1 MAPSQEGGWP
11 RAHNQGDHDVEIQ
24 RAGPDV
30 LQRLGQSAAADC
42 RCNRNKQASEKSDLK
57 RKLEEL
63 AAQSGFNVNELFGAR
78 TSSLK
83 GSKVAVKFRN
93 PKDDT
98 QTWTGRGRKPNWL
111 VEALGKGKKID
122 NFRVA

>member
-1 MAPSQEGGWP
+1 MMSKFNGLDRMSSKDLASLQ
-11 RAHNQGDHDVEIQ
+11 Q
-24 RAGPDV
+24 RIAV
-30 LQRLGQSAAADC
+30 AIV
-42 RCNRNKQASEKSDLK
+42 NKQASEKSDLK

-63 AAQSGFNVNELFGAR
+63 AAQSGFNVNELFGAG

>member
-1 MAPSQEGGWP
+1 MSKFNGLDRMSSKDLASLQ
-11 RAHNQGDHDVEIQ
+11 Q
-24 RAGPDV
+24 RIAV
-30 LQRLGQSAAADC
+30 AIV
-42 RCNRNKQASEKSDLK
+42 NKQASEKSDLK

-98 QTWTGRGRKPNWL
+98 QTWTGRGRKPRWL
-111 VEALGKGKKID
+111 VAALDAGNTVEECRIGRSTLPDAIPTHQTL
-122 NFRVA
+122 